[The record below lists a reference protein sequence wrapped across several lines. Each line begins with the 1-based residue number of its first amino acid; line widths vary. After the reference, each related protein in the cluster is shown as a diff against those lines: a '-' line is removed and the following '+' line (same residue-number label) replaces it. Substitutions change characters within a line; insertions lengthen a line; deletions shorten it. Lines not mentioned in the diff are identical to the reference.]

1 MSRATGRHTR
11 PKKLTPKQNVHIF
24 REEQVDA
31 INDIDA
37 VRNQVETGVEKA
49 EESEYHLQQAIKASQ
64 VLKQDQKIKDAYI
77 PTPPTISSDI
87 QYDVLYPKGW
97 QQPNTYIRSSATVE
111 DCNPISYCMDE
122 EDELNLKLING
133 KLSGQPPISEDQ
145 FEEVMSFFEET
156 VSIEQPFASVSAEV
170 MSLEELL
177 QHTTESTPDA
187 VRTYA
192 KPIYEH
198 WSARR
203 AAKGNSAL
211 PPQLLFESGKESDD
225 ADPYVC
231 FRRREIRQTRKTRH
245 RDLQSAEKL
254 RKLRFELEQAR
265 DLLRMVKQ
273 REQARKDQLE
283 IDKQVFE
290 QRQAFREL
298 KRKLKQTGDDDLLI
312 TQKKQKLA
320 PPMPPPDQQ
329 LGQQLVSARPGPE
342 LKTIEDLRAER
353 QRAIESEIQLNVEK
367 HIRWNEGYVDKTTF
381 PLSPEKD
388 RAFRDVDAQFL
399 PAVPATYL
407 PTPPASIS
415 EDEAIAEKPTDDG
428 DVEMKDI
435 SRSST
440 PFRYATPDDEDED
453 KPQPP
458 AFRRRIGRGGR
469 ILVDRRFAFRS
480 KQDRGPDDDRFKYDR
495 DSENEDDEDTLF
507 DGSHMGQTT
516 RQSNERSLLMARS
529 SADTQAANARRAQI
543 EQANAGHAPVQPPQ
557 AQIAAGGS

>member
-1 MSRATGRHTR
+1 VPTCLVISSYSH
-11 PKKLTPKQNVHIF
+11 VH
-24 REEQVDA
+24 Q
-31 INDIDA
+31 
-37 VRNQVETGVEKA
+37 
-49 EESEYHLQQAIKASQ
+49 EYHLQQAIKASQ

-111 DCNPISYCMDE
+111 DCNPIPYCMDE
-122 EDELNLKLING
+122 EDELALKLLNG
-133 KLSGQPPISEDQ
+133 KLSGQPPMSEDQ

-156 VSIEQPFASVSAEV
+156 VSIEQPFAGVHNAPI

-192 KPIYEH
+192 KSVYEH
-198 WSARR
+198 WSSRR
-203 AAKGNSAL
+203 IAKSNGAI
-211 PPQLLFESGKESDD
+211 PPQLQFESGKENDD

-254 RKLRFELEQAR
+254 RKLRLELEQAR

-298 KRKLKQTGDDDLLI
+298 KRKLKQPGDDDLLI
-312 TQKKQKLA
+312 TQKKPKI
-320 PPMPPPDQQ
+320 PPTMPPPDQQ

-353 QRAIESEIQLNVEK
+353 QRAIENEIQLNVEK

-388 RAFRDVDAQFL
+388 RIFRDVDAQFL
-399 PAVPATYL
+399 PAVTATYL

-415 EDEAIAEKPTDDG
+415 EDEATVDKPAEDG
-428 DVEMKDI
+428 DVEMKDV

-440 PFRYATPDDEDED
+440 PFRYATPDDDDDE
-453 KPQPP
+453 KPPPP

-469 ILVDRRFAFRS
+469 VLVDRRFPFRN
-480 KQDRGPDDDRFKYDR
+480 KQDRSSRDEEDRFKFDR
-495 DSENEDDEDTLF
+495 DSDDEEDEDSLF
-507 DGSHMGQTT
+507 DGSFMGQST
-516 RQSNERSLLMARS
+516 RQSNERSLLIARS
-529 SADTQAANARRAQI
+529 TADTQAANARRLGSQP
-543 EQANAGHAPVQPPQ
+543 EQASAGNAPPQPQQ
-557 AQIAAGGS
+557 AQIAGGGS